1 MKGGNNFL
9 PKRKRIKKMNED
21 FWKKVKE
28 GVCWT
33 IVFGIMLVVFIWAF
47 ETGQTKVDRW
57 EAETGRY
64 GEGLR

>member
-1 MKGGNNFL
+1 
-9 PKRKRIKKMNED
+9 MNED
-21 FWKKVKE
+21 FWKKAKE

-33 IVFGIMLVVFIWAF
+33 IIFGIMLVVFIWAF
-47 ETGQTKVDRW
+47 ETGQAKVDRW

>member
-1 MKGGNNFL
+1 MEIISYLKE
-9 PKRKRIKKMNED
+9 KRIKKMNED
-21 FWKKVKE
+21 FWKKAKE

-33 IVFGIMLVVFIWAF
+33 IIFGIMLVVFIWAF
-47 ETGQTKVDRW
+47 ETGQAKVDRW

>member
-47 ETGQTKVDRW
+47 ETGQAKVDRW
-57 EAETGRY
+57 EAEIGRY